1 MENVYLFVFITL
13 KKKVCNLIVIPKGA
27 NEKDIVHTGLEYTM
41 EQSAKV
47 HLLRDGFQVSS
58 QNYVRLLSL
67 TWLLGCRHITG
78 IPGKDK

>member
-1 MENVYLFVFITL
+1 
-13 KKKVCNLIVIPKGA
+13 
-27 NEKDIVHTGLEYTM
+27 M

-58 QNYVRLLSL
+58 QNYVRFLSL
-67 TWLLGCRHITG
+67 TWLLGCRHIAS